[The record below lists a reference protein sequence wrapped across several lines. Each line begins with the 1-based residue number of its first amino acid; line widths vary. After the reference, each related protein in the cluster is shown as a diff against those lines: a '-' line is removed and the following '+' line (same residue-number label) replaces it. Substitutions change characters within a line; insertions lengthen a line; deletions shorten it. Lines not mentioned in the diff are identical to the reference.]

1 MSNALVTEVKKL
13 IREVD
18 KTHRYS
24 MSRIY
29 GLYNE
34 VFDKDEEPQS
44 CASCLIRKVKELR
57 LWLENNSGQETAED
71 IETQPNRKKGKHR
84 KQKRVV
90 PEKNNNGTW
99 TKKMLYQ
106 QGL

>member
-1 MSNALVTEVKKL
+1 MNKTLIVNVKELVK
-13 IREVD
+13 EVD

-34 VFDKDEEPQS
+34 VFEKNEEPQS

-57 LWLENNSGQETAED
+57 DWLESSSGELDTVTPEAPHVEAASVSN
-71 IETQPNRKKGKHR
+71 PVKNRLKK
-84 KQKRVV
+84 
-90 PEKNNNGTW
+90 
-99 TKKMLYQ
+99 KK
-106 QGL
+106 